1 MADSEANRFSS
12 RMTRYARVGAG
23 VGTTAVRIAGA
34 RLFGDSDLQ
43 KEGELLAAALG
54 GLKGPLMKVAQM
66 LATIPDVV
74 PAEWA
79 AELTRLQANAPPMGR
94 TFVRRRMAAE
104 LGPDWQ
110 AKFQEFDLEPAHAAS
125 LGQVHRA
132 TGHDGRSLAV
142 KLQYPDMSSAVEA
155 DLGQLGV
162 IFSLMQRLRPQI
174 NTSQLREE
182 IGERLREELDYERER
197 RNMRLYGLILRD
209 EPAIRVPE
217 PVDELSTGRLL
228 TMTWLEGR
236 GLLNYK
242 STDQATRDFIGET
255 MFTAWWKPFCRFG
268 VIHGDPHLGNYA
280 AFEENGA
287 VAGVNLLDFGC
298 VRVFPAR
305 FVEGVIEHY
314 LGLLHGDRE
323 RVVAAYESWGF
334 KDLTNDLID
343 TLDIWAKFLYGPLLV
358 DRKRKIAEGVSP
370 VEFGRKEASRVA
382 EGLRKH
388 GSVTVPREFL
398 FMDRAAVGLGAV
410 FLHLDAEL
418 NFHRLFQDLIDDF
431 TRASLIDRQTKALT
445 QVGLVAPSSD

>member
-1 MADSEANRFSS
+1 MADNEANRLVS
-12 RMTRYARVGAG
+12 RVSRYARVGAG
-23 VGTTAVRIAGA
+23 VGSTAVRIVGG
-34 RLFGDSDLQ
+34 RMFGDGDLQ
-43 KEGELLAAALG
+43 KEGEILAASLG
-54 GLKGPLMKVAQM
+54 NLKGPLMKVAQM

-79 AELTRLQANAPPMGR
+79 AELSRLQANAPPMGR

-104 LGPDWQ
+104 LGPDWS
-110 AKFQEFDLEPAHAAS
+110 AKFAEFDLEPAHAAS

-132 TGHDGRSLAV
+132 TGHDGRRLAV

-155 DLGQLGV
+155 DLGQLGM

-197 RNMRLYGLILRD
+197 KHMRLYGLILGD
-209 EPAIRVPE
+209 DAAIHIPE
-217 PVDELSTGRLL
+217 PVDELSSGRLL

-236 GLLNYK
+236 GLLTHK
-242 STDQATRDFIGET
+242 TADQETRDRLAET
-255 MFTAWWKPFCRFG
+255 MFRAWWKPFCRFG

-280 AFEENGA
+280 AFDEDGR
-287 VAGVNLLDFGC
+287 VGGVNLLDFGC
-298 VRVFPAR
+298 VRVFPAQ
-305 FVEGVIEHY
+305 FVNGVIEHY
-314 LGLLHGDRE
+314 LGLLHEDRD
-323 RVVAAYESWGF
+323 RVAAAYKSWGF
-334 KDLTNDLID
+334 KGLTNDLIE

-370 VEFGRKEASRVA
+370 VEFGRREAARVA

-398 FMDRAAVGLGAV
+398 FMDRAAIGLGAV
-410 FLHLDAEL
+410 FLHLDAEM
-418 NFHRLFQDLIDDF
+418 NFHQLFQELIEGF
-431 TRASLIDRQTKALT
+431 TQQSLADRQAATLA
-445 QVGLVAPSSD
+445 QVGLAVERA